1 MKSKNLICLVGET
14 SRGKD
19 TVAKI
24 LQEDYNL
31 KPVCSYTTRP
41 MRPGEIEGREHYF
54 ITRELA
60 ENYYPEYENIVA
72 RTEINGN
79 IYFATSKN
87 IQDADFY
94 IIDPNGIKFFDERH
108 PEISK
113 FIVYITCSLDI
124 ARERAIKRGDKM
136 TVFENRVIDESKQFE
151 EFKQSHN
158 YHTVITNNG
167 TITDL
172 KKQVDL
178 MIQEYHKFY

>member
-1 MKSKNLICLVGET
+1 ML
-14 SRGKD
+14 
-19 TVAKI
+19 
-24 LQEDYNL
+24 YNSL
-31 KPVCSYTTRP
+31 R
-41 MRPGEIEGREHYF
+41 
-54 ITRELA
+54 
-60 ENYYPEYENIVA
+60 
-72 RTEINGN
+72 INVN

-87 IQDADFY
+87 IKDADFY

-124 ARERAIKRGDKM
+124 ARERAIKRGDKI
-136 TVFENRVIDESKQFE
+136 TVFENRVIDEFKQFE
-151 EFKQSHN
+151 EFKQSHS